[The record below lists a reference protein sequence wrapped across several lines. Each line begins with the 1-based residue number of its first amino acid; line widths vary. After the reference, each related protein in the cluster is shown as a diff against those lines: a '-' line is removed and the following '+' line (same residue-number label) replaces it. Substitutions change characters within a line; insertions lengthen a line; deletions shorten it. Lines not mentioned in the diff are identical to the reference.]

1 MLHESKVKQINTQ
14 IDRKEDMDRQK
25 DVDWQKDVDR
35 QKRELMIWTLT
46 CETSG
51 AKGQVG
57 DVDFCKEKNN
67 QSINHNQSIIHS
79 QSINKSINLTLKVM
93 TLPENFN
100 HYTYFNNN

>member
-1 MLHESKVKQINTQ
+1 MRARLNKYT
-14 IDRKEDMDRQK
+14 DRQK
-25 DVDWQKDVDR
+25 ERWIDRDIDWQKDVDR

-57 DVDFCKEKNN
+57 DVDFCKEKYN

-93 TLPENFN
+93 SLPEYFI
-100 HYTYFNNN
+100 HYTFFNNN